1 MTSATSDAP
10 TGSFLD
16 SRRLGL
22 SATAGIL
29 GGLIFGYSSGIIAG
43 AGGSIQRV
51 FHTGALG
58 LSLIAT
64 SLLVGGVLGAA
75 ISGPSSDRIGP
86 RRHLAAG
93 AILVALGS
101 IASGLAAEDSI
112 GMLCA
117 YRFLVGVGVGMISVV
132 SPTYVSEISKPATRG
147 AMVSAFQLL
156 IATGI
161 LISYL
166 TGWALTDMADGWRL
180 MFALGLIP
188 AVAQLLVIAVG
199 ADTPSYL
206 LKRGRDQQAAHI
218 VDRLEGPSN
227 APTTL
232 AALHAERDGD
242 KAEWNELWR
251 PSNRRVLTVALALA
265 IGQIVTGI
273 NVFMYYAPQIFK
285 LAGFGSDSSAL
296 LATVIVGVV
305 NVVATL
311 IAVKYVDRFGRRPLL
326 IIGLIGM
333 AIGAGGLAITLSFDF
348 SGINPSGGLAGLLS
362 LAAVMVFVISFAM
375 SMGPLVWVLI
385 SEIFPSNIRSKGAS
399 LAIVANWSVN
409 VIVSLTILSLLT
421 SVGAGVSFGLFAA
434 LSLAL
439 LLFVIKCVPETKGK
453 TLQQISAEFG
463 SG

>member
-1 MTSATSDAP
+1 MTSGTSDAP

-16 SRRLGL
+16 SRQLGL

-43 AGGSIQRV
+43 ASGSIQRV

-58 LSLIAT
+58 LSIITT

-86 RRHLAAG
+86 RRHLAVG
-93 AILVALGS
+93 AVLVALGS
-101 IASGLAAEDSI
+101 IASGLAATDSI

-132 SPTYVSEISKPATRG
+132 SPTYVSEISKPGTRG

-156 IATGI
+156 ISLGI

-166 TGWALTDMADGWRL
+166 TGWALTNMADGWRL

-188 AVAQLLVIAVG
+188 AVAQLLVIAG
-199 ADTPSYL
+199 STDTPSYL
-206 LKRGRDQQAAHI
+206 LKRGRDQQASHI

-242 KAEWNELWR
+242 KTEWNELWR
-251 PSNRRVLTVALALA
+251 PSNRRLLTVALALA

-333 AIGAGGLAITLSFDF
+333 AIGAGGLAITL
-348 SGINPSGGLAGLLS
+348 GINPSGELSGLLS

-385 SEIFPSNIRSKGAS
+385 AEIFPSNLRSKGAS

-409 VIVSLTILSLLT
+409 VIVSVSILSLLT

>member
-1 MTSATSDAP
+1 MTSSTSDAP

-58 LSLIAT
+58 LSLITT

-86 RRHLAAG
+86 RHHLAAG

-101 IASGLAAEDSI
+101 IASGLAATDSI

-117 YRFLVGVGVGMISVV
+117 YRFLVGVGVGMISVI

-156 IATGI
+156 ISAGI

-188 AVAQLLVIAVG
+188 AVALLLVITVG

-206 LKRGRDQQAAHI
+206 LKRGRDPQAAHI

-333 AIGAGGLAITLSFDF
+333 AIGAGVLAITLSINT
-348 SGINPSGGLAGLLS
+348 SGDLPGLLS

-399 LAIVANWSVN
+399 LALVANWSVN
-409 VIVSLTILSLLT
+409 VIVSVTILSLLT

-453 TLQQISAEFG
+453 TLKQISAEFG